1 MTKRNAST
9 SNAPRPAPK
18 TGAAPPRT
26 QASGATR
33 VAPPV
38 RRPLWRRLRVRR
50 LPLGPLGRLAG
61 ANGSAVAVI
70 VTSLVVLAV
79 LGLLGYGYWDAY
91 IRPARMTAVEVGDTT
106 YSTLYFT
113 RRLKASFNEPGAAL
127 RSGQQIADTITK
139 LGNDIGDE
147 EVLIQRAPSL
157 GVHVP
162 DGEIDGFMAERLA
175 IPFSRN
181 EAGEIV
187 YSRTFENGVRTRLQG
202 SGLTLEEY
210 RRAIHGQRLRQEVR
224 KHFDNSIPEALPA
237 VRLRQISLPD
247 EEQAKDARRR
257 LDSGAS
263 FDDLA
268 VIFAASEQSA
278 LQGGLRDWTPT
289 ELLPDE
295 IGGAV
300 KDLSI
305 GQVAGPMESGK
316 EWVLV
321 KVEDR
326 TETRQITDKERTT
339 LGGKKFD
346 AWLAAQRAEMNVR
359 TNLEDRKVLDY
370 AVKRSGALELLSEG
384 MSGGQGLP
392 GQLPGGIPNIPGGV
406 PVAPAPGAPPA
417 GGGGR

>member
-1 MTKRNAST
+1 MTRRNASP
-9 SNAPRPAPK
+9 SNVPRSAPK
-18 TGAAPPRT
+18 TGAPPPRSQT
-26 QASGATR
+26 GAATR
-33 VAPPV
+33 AAPPV
-38 RRPLWRRLRVRR
+38 RRPLWRRLRAPR
-50 LPLGPLGRLAG
+50 LPLGSFMG

-79 LGLLGYGYWDAY
+79 LGLLGYSYWDAY

-106 YSTLYFT
+106 YSGLYFT
-113 RRLKASFNEPGAAL
+113 RRLKLALNEPGVAL

-139 LGNDIGDE
+139 LGNDIADE

-157 GVHVP
+157 GVGVP
-162 DGEIDGFMAERLA
+162 NGEIDGFMAEKLA
-175 IPFSRN
+175 VPFSRN

-187 YSRTFENGVRTRLQG
+187 YSRTFENGVRTHLQG

-210 RRAIHGQRLRQEVR
+210 RRAVHGQRLRQEVR
-224 KHFDNSIPEALPA
+224 KYFDNSIPEALPA
-237 VRLRQISLPD
+237 VRLRQIALPN

-278 LQGGLRDWTPT
+278 LQGGLRDWTPA

-295 IGGAV
+295 IAGAV
-300 KDLSI
+300 KDLSV
-305 GQVAGPMESGK
+305 GQVAGPVQSSK
-316 EWVLV
+316 DWLVV
-321 KVEDR
+321 KVEER
-326 TETRQITDKERTT
+326 TETRQVTDKERTT

-346 AWLAAQRAEMNVR
+346 AWLAAQRAELNVR
-359 TNLEDRKVLDY
+359 TNLEDRKILDY
-370 AVKRSGALELLSEG
+370 AVKRSGALELLSQG
-384 MSGGQGLP
+384 MSGGQQGLP